1 MMRHADIRTSQRY
14 LKARERRLKELAA
27 KLCQQVS

>member
-1 MMRHADIRTSQRY
+1 MRHADIRTSERY

-27 KLCQQVS
+27 KLGSRVP